1 MAQFNAA
8 NARFMA
14 ARSVTARKAAE
25 AERAANPV
33 PIPLPATA
41 AADTER
47 YIATRL
53 ARVRG
58 QLNLVDA
65 AIEKEASKAQPDGQR
80 LNWLAAAQER
90 LAEQERILAGRPL
103 PGSRRPGRDR
113 ERSPSDWLRVT
124 PRPVPVPG

>member
-25 AERAANPV
+25 AERAATPAAV
-33 PIPLPATA
+33 PLPATG

-47 YIATRL
+47 YIAARL

-90 LAEQERILAGRPL
+90 LAVRLLCISAA
-103 PGSRRPGRDR
+103 
-113 ERSPSDWLRVT
+113 
-124 PRPVPVPG
+124 